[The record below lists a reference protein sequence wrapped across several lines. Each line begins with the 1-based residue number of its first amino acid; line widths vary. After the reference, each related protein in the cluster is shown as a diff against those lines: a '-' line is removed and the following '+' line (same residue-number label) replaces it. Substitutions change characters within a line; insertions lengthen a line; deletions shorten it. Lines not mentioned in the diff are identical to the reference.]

1 MLKRGNYHTT
11 QDSMLSD
18 MNHIWLMKVITPKV
32 QGTINV
38 VSALCLTRSYLDF
51 FIMCSSSAGVIA
63 NRGQANY
70 AATNTFLDVFACQL
84 MTGGYPATSISLG
97 SVFSEGWYVENQPR
111 LSIALA
117 YRALWEDLTFSILEY
132 RINPA
137 WGVAQSTQTCHTVV
151 GIRSARDF
159 QRQSI
164 PLLGFMTHSLFSPR
178 RAIAGRSQMA
188 EQEVEAAVDV
198 VTRAIVDKLARIMA
212 LSVQEI
218 DPQRSLGW
226 YEVDSLVTVDL
237 RTWFERE
244 VGVSIGSGELL
255 AELAMTQLAR
265 QAADGSQFLP
275 AELGRS

>member
-1 MLKRGNYHTT
+1 
-11 QDSMLSD
+11 
-18 MNHIWLMKVITPKV
+18 
-32 QGTINV
+32 
-38 VSALCLTRSYLDF
+38 
-51 FIMCSSSAGVIA
+51 
-63 NRGQANY
+63 
-70 AATNTFLDVFACQL
+70 
-84 MTGGYPATSISLG
+84 
-97 SVFSEGWYVENQPR
+97 
-111 LSIALA
+111 
-117 YRALWEDLTFSILEY
+117 
-132 RINPA
+132 
-137 WGVAQSTQTCHTVV
+137 
-151 GIRSARDF
+151 
-159 QRQSI
+159 
-164 PLLGFMTHSLFSPR
+164 
-178 RAIAGRSQMA
+178 MA

-244 VGVSIGSGELL
+244 VGFSIGSGELL